1 MLNFGWW
8 FMYGRPFSSVP
19 APRKRKQPGTFL
31 ANQEKSSEAEVPGP
45 QKTSSPMTFW
55 PASKA
60 MSQS

>member
-8 FMYGRPFSSVP
+8 FMYFRPFSSVP

-45 QKTSSPMTFW
+45 QKASSPMTFW
-55 PASKA
+55 PAS
-60 MSQS
+60 